1 MDEFTFVF
9 SPSVAD
15 QTSLVNVL
23 QQQGAKNFTVMPEKG
38 EHGQTQLKIWTFEGE
53 ENIKNI
59 RAALSV
65 FFKNIAEDGNVLVN
79 STTAGVT
86 KKDSWEFSGH
96 ATGLV
101 GLSATASQLLGMA
114 DKQEL
119 TTASDHSDLD
129 VATVEAEPLPDKIS
143 VTVFPSTG
151 DDLLLK
157 RLLESNEVEL
167 YTLFNEEDDD
177 GDTVFRIDSWENSV
191 PAIKSVK
198 TAEGIGEEGS
208 SVAVQWGSGRTET
221 WSSN

>member
-101 GLSATASQLLGMA
+101 GLSATASQLLGVA

-119 TTASDHSDLD
+119 TSASDHSDLD
-129 VATVEAEPLPDKIS
+129 VATVEAEPLPDNIS
-143 VTVFPSTG
+143 VTVFPSTE
-151 DDLLLK
+151 DDLL
-157 RLLESNEVEL
+157 
-167 YTLFNEEDDD
+167 
-177 GDTVFRIDSWENSV
+177 
-191 PAIKSVK
+191 
-198 TAEGIGEEGS
+198 
-208 SVAVQWGSGRTET
+208 
-221 WSSN
+221 